1 MKCTILHEGR
11 GRMRVHV
18 CNVRM
23 TLHRADVLEAYLNHH
38 DAIEKA
44 TVYERTG
51 DVVLYYRGRRADA
64 VQALSRYKFD
74 QPELDALVTTAD
86 SRKLNQEYQEKMCDL
101 VAGHFFRKLFLP
113 APIRAAYTVWRSIAF
128 VWKGVRCL
136 LRRRL
141 EVEVLD
147 ALSIGVSVLRGDFS
161 TAGSVMFLLNLGSL
175 LEEWTR
181 KKSLDDLA
189 RSMALNVDKVW
200 VRSQGTE
207 VLLPLTKVQPGDEIV
222 VRSGNM
228 VPLDGTVIEGEA
240 MVNQAALT
248 GESMPVRKAKGATV
262 YAGTVVEEG
271 ECVFLAKAAGG
282 ANRYDK
288 IVAMIEE
295 SEKLKSSTENRA
307 LELADKLVPW
317 CLAGTVVTYA
327 LTRNVTR
334 AISILMVD
342 FSCALKLSMPLAVL
356 SAMRECGTAH
366 ITVKGGKYLEA
377 LAKADTIV
385 FDKTG
390 TLTRATPQVVDI
402 IPFSNSEKDDVLR
415 LAACL
420 EEHFPH
426 SMANAVV
433 RAARE
438 QGLAHEEMHSEV
450 EYIVAHGIAS
460 RVGGE
465 RVVIGSYHF
474 VFEDEHCI
482 VPADEQEKFDQMPA
496 EYSHLYMA
504 ASGQLVGVIC
514 IADPLRPEA
523 ASVLRQLHK
532 LGIRNTVMMTGDSYR
547 TAEAIAR
554 QVGVD
559 QFFAEV
565 LPEDK
570 ANFVQ
575 KAKAEGHTVVMI
587 GDGINDSPA
596 LSAADIGIAI
606 NSGAAIAREIADVTI
621 KADSLEELVTL
632 KTIANALQHRVSSN
646 YRFVLSFNSALIALG
661 ALGILQPAAS
671 AMLHNLSTIGISL
684 RSMTNL
690 IQKPSSAPQLEG

>member
-1 MKCTILHEGR
+1 MKCTILHEGK

-18 CNVRM
+18 ENVRM

-38 DAIEKA
+38 DAIVHA
-44 TVYERTG
+44 AVYERTG
-51 DVVLYYRGRRADA
+51 DVVITYTGKCTAAIA
-64 VQALSRYKFD
+64 VLAGYKFD
-74 QPELDALVTTAD
+74 VAEYDALVTSAD
-86 SRKLNQEYQEKMCDL
+86 SRRLNREYQDKMFDL
-101 VAGHFFRKLFLP
+101 VAGRCLRKLFLP
-113 APIRAAYTVWRSIAF
+113 APLDAAYTAFRSIRF
-128 VWKGVRCL
+128 LWKGVRCVL
-136 LRRRL
+136 SRRL

-147 ALSIGVSVLRGDFS
+147 ALSIGVSLLRGDFG

-207 VLLPLTKVQPGDEIV
+207 VLVPLTKVRSGDEVV

-228 VPLDGTVIEGEA
+228 IPLDGTGLEGEA

-248 GESMPVRKAKGATV
+248 GESTPVRKAEGSTL

-271 ECVFLAKAAGG
+271 ECVFIAKAEGG
-282 ANRYDK
+282 SNRYDK

-307 LELADKLVPW
+307 LVLADKLVPW
-317 CLAGTVVTYA
+317 CLGATVVTYL
-327 LTRNVTR
+327 LTRNATR
-334 AISILMVD
+334 AISCLMVD

-356 SAMRECGTAH
+356 SAMRECGSYH

-377 LAKADTIV
+377 LSQADTIV

-390 TLTRATPQVVDI
+390 TLTRATPQVVEVV
-402 IPFSNSEKDDVLR
+402 PFSGCNEREVLQ

-433 RAARE
+433 RAAKER
-438 QGLAHEEMHSEV
+438 GISHEEMHSEV

-460 RVGGE
+460 RVGGQ
-465 RVVIGSYHF
+465 RVVIGSHHF
-474 VFEDEHCI
+474 VFEDEKCTI
-482 VPADEQEKFDQMPA
+482 PTAEPQKFDALKPA
-496 EYSHLYMA
+496 YSHLYMA

-514 IADPLRPEA
+514 ISDPLRPEA
-523 ASVLRQLHK
+523 AAVLNGLRA
-532 LGIRNTVMMTGDSYR
+532 LGIRNTVMMTGDSER
-547 TAEAIAR
+547 TAAAIAK

-559 QFFAEV
+559 RFFAEV

-575 KAKAEGHTVVMI
+575 QAKAEGHTVVMI

-621 KADSLEELVTL
+621 KADSLEELVAL
-632 KTIANALQHRVSSN
+632 KAIANSLQKRVHAN
-646 YRFVLSFNSALIALG
+646 YRFVLTFNSALIALG
-661 ALGILQPAAS
+661 ALGILQPASS

-684 RSMTNL
+684 KSMTNL
-690 IQKPSSAPQLEG
+690 LPENKAPQLKA

>member
-1 MKCTILHEGR
+1 
-11 GRMRVHV
+11 MRVHV

-288 IVAMIEE
+288 NVAMIEE

-356 SAMRECGTAH
+356 SAMRECGMAH

-438 QGLAHEEMHSEV
+438 QGLSHEEMHSEV

-596 LSAADIGIAI
+596 LSAADVGIAI

-646 YRFVLSFNSALIALG
+646 YRFVLSFNSTLIALG

-690 IQKPSSAPQLEG
+690 IQKPSSAPQLED

>member
-1 MKCTILHEGR
+1 MKCTILHEGK

-18 CNVRM
+18 EKVRM

-38 DAIEKA
+38 DAIVHA
-44 TVYERTG
+44 AVYERTG
-51 DVVLYYRGRRADA
+51 DVVITYTGRRSAAIA
-64 VQALSRYKFD
+64 VLAGYKFD
-74 QPELDALVTTAD
+74 VAEYDALVTSAD
-86 SRKLNQEYQEKMCDL
+86 SRRLNREYQDKMFNL
-101 VAGHFFRKLFLP
+101 VAGRCLRKLFLP
-113 APIRAAYTVWRSIAF
+113 APLDAAYTAFRSIRF
-128 VWKGVRCL
+128 LWKGVRCVL
-136 LRRRL
+136 SRRL

-147 ALSIGVSVLRGDFS
+147 ALSIGVSLLRGDFG

-207 VLLPLTKVQPGDEIV
+207 VLVPLTKVRSGDEVV

-228 VPLDGTVIEGEA
+228 IPLDGTVLEGEA

-248 GESMPVRKAKGATV
+248 GEAMPVRKAEGSTL

-271 ECVFLAKAAGG
+271 ECVFIAKAEGG
-282 ANRYDK
+282 SNRYDK

-307 LELADKLVPW
+307 LVLADKLVPW
-317 CLAGTVVTYA
+317 CLGATVVTYL
-327 LTRNVTR
+327 LTRNATR
-334 AISILMVD
+334 AISCLMVD

-356 SAMRECGTAH
+356 SAMRECGSYH

-377 LAKADTIV
+377 LSQADTIV

-390 TLTRATPQVVDI
+390 TLTRATPQVVEVV
-402 IPFSNSEKDDVLR
+402 PFSGCNEREVLQ

-433 RAARE
+433 RAAKER
-438 QGLAHEEMHSEV
+438 GISHEEMHSEV

-460 RVGGE
+460 RVSGE
-465 RVVIGSYHF
+465 RVVIGSHHF
-474 VFEDEHCI
+474 VFEDEKCTI
-482 VPADEQEKFDQMPA
+482 PAAEQQKFDALKPA
-496 EYSHLYMA
+496 YSHLYMA

-514 IADPLRPEA
+514 ISDPLRPEA
-523 ASVLRQLHK
+523 AAVLNGLRA
-532 LGIRNTVMMTGDSYR
+532 LGIRNTVMMTGDSER
-547 TAEAIAR
+547 TAAAIAK

-559 QFFAEV
+559 RFFAEV

-575 KAKAEGHTVVMI
+575 QAKAEGHTVVMI

-621 KADSLEELVTL
+621 KADSLEELVAL
-632 KTIANALQHRVSSN
+632 KAIANSLQKRVHAN
-646 YRFVLSFNSALIALG
+646 YRFVLTFNSALIALG
-661 ALGILQPAAS
+661 ALGILQPASS

-684 RSMTNL
+684 KSMTNL
-690 IQKPSSAPQLEG
+690 LPENKAPQLKA

>member
-1 MKCTILHEGR
+1 MKCTILHEGK

-18 CNVRM
+18 EKVRM
-23 TLHRADVLEAYLNHH
+23 TLHRADVLEAYLNHN
-38 DAIEKA
+38 DAIVHA
-44 TVYERTG
+44 AVYERTG
-51 DVVLYYRGRRADA
+51 DVVITYTGRRSAAIA
-64 VQALSRYKFD
+64 VLAGYKFD
-74 QPELDALVTTAD
+74 VAEYDALVTSAD
-86 SRKLNQEYQEKMCDL
+86 SRRLNREYQDKMFDL
-101 VAGHFFRKLFLP
+101 MAGRCLRKLFLP
-113 APIRAAYTVWRSIAF
+113 APLDAAYTAFRSIRF
-128 VWKGVRCL
+128 LWKGVRCVL
-136 LRRRL
+136 SRRL

-147 ALSIGVSVLRGDFS
+147 ALSIGVSLLRGDFG

-207 VLLPLTKVQPGDEIV
+207 VLVPLTKVRSGDEVV

-228 VPLDGTVIEGEA
+228 IPLDGTVLEGEA

-248 GESMPVRKAKGATV
+248 GEAMPVRKAEGSTL

-271 ECVFLAKAAGG
+271 ECVFIAKAEGG
-282 ANRYDK
+282 SNRYDK

-307 LELADKLVPW
+307 LVLADKLVPW
-317 CLAGTVVTYA
+317 CLGATVVTYL
-327 LTRNVTR
+327 LTRNATR
-334 AISILMVD
+334 AISCLMVD

-356 SAMRECGTAH
+356 SAMRECGSYH

-377 LAKADTIV
+377 LSKADTIV

-390 TLTRATPQVVDI
+390 TLTRATPQVVEVV
-402 IPFSNSEKDDVLR
+402 PFSGCNEREVLQ

-433 RAARE
+433 RAAKER
-438 QGLAHEEMHSEV
+438 GISHEEMHSEV

-460 RVGGE
+460 RVGGQ
-465 RVVIGSYHF
+465 RVVIGSHHF
-474 VFEDEHCI
+474 VFEDEKCTI
-482 VPADEQEKFDQMPA
+482 PTAEQQKFDALKPA
-496 EYSHLYMA
+496 YSHLYMA

-514 IADPLRPEA
+514 ISDPLRPEA
-523 ASVLRQLHK
+523 AAVLNGLRA
-532 LGIRNTVMMTGDSYR
+532 LGIRNTVMMTGDSER
-547 TAEAIAR
+547 TAAAIAK

-559 QFFAEV
+559 RFFAEV

-575 KAKAEGHTVVMI
+575 QAKAEGHTVVMI

-621 KADSLEELVTL
+621 KADSLEELVAL
-632 KTIANALQHRVSSN
+632 KAIANSLQKRVHAN
-646 YRFVLSFNSALIALG
+646 YRFVLTFNSALIALG
-661 ALGILQPAAS
+661 ALGILQPASS

-684 RSMTNL
+684 KSMTNL
-690 IQKPSSAPQLEG
+690 LPENKAPQLKA

>member
-1 MKCTILHEGR
+1 MKCTILHEGK

-18 CNVRM
+18 EKVRM
-23 TLHRADVLEAYLNHH
+23 TLHRADVLEAYLNHN
-38 DAIEKA
+38 DAIVHA
-44 TVYERTG
+44 AVYERTG
-51 DVVLYYRGRRADA
+51 DVVITYTGKRTAAIAILAG
-64 VQALSRYKFD
+64 YKFD
-74 QPELDALVTTAD
+74 VAEYDALVTSAD
-86 SRKLNQEYQEKMCDL
+86 SRRLNREYQDKMFDL
-101 VAGHFFRKLFLP
+101 VAGRCLRKLFLP
-113 APIRAAYTVWRSIAF
+113 APLDAAYTAFRSIRF
-128 VWKGVRCL
+128 LWKGVRCVL
-136 LRRRL
+136 SRRL

-147 ALSIGVSVLRGDFS
+147 ALSIGVSLLRGDFG

-207 VLLPLTKVQPGDEIV
+207 VLVPLTKVRSGDEVV

-228 VPLDGTVIEGEA
+228 IPLDGTVLEGEA

-248 GESMPVRKAKGATV
+248 GEAMPVRKAEGSTL

-271 ECVFLAKAAGG
+271 ECVFIAKAEGG
-282 ANRYDK
+282 SNRYDK

-307 LELADKLVPW
+307 LVLADKLVPW
-317 CLAGTVVTYA
+317 CLGATVVTYL
-327 LTRNVTR
+327 LTRNATR
-334 AISILMVD
+334 AISCLMVD

-356 SAMRECGTAH
+356 SAMRECGSYH

-377 LAKADTIV
+377 LSQADTIV

-390 TLTRATPQVVDI
+390 TLTRATPQVVEVV
-402 IPFSNSEKDDVLR
+402 PFSGCNEREVLQ

-433 RAARE
+433 RAAKER
-438 QGLAHEEMHSEV
+438 GISHEEMHSEV

-474 VFEDEHCI
+474 VFEDEKCTI
-482 VPADEQEKFDQMPA
+482 PTAEQQKFDALKPA
-496 EYSHLYMA
+496 YSHLYMA

-514 IADPLRPEA
+514 ISDPLRPEA
-523 ASVLRQLHK
+523 AAVLNGLRA
-532 LGIRNTVMMTGDSYR
+532 LGIRNTVMMTGDSER
-547 TAEAIAR
+547 TAAAIAK

-559 QFFAEV
+559 RFFAEV

-575 KAKAEGHTVVMI
+575 QAKAEGHTVVMI

-621 KADSLEELVTL
+621 KADSLEELVAL
-632 KTIANALQHRVSSN
+632 KAIANSLQKRVHAN
-646 YRFVLSFNSALIALG
+646 YRFVLTFNSALIALG
-661 ALGILQPAAS
+661 ALGILQPASS

-684 RSMTNL
+684 KSMTNL
-690 IQKPSSAPQLEG
+690 LPENKAPQLKA

>member
-1 MKCTILHEGR
+1 MKCTILHEGK

-18 CNVRM
+18 EKVRM
-23 TLHRADVLEAYLNHH
+23 TLHRADVLEAYLNHN
-38 DAIEKA
+38 DAIIHA
-44 TVYERTG
+44 AVYERTG
-51 DVVLYYRGRRADA
+51 DVVITYTGKRTAAIAILAG
-64 VQALSRYKFD
+64 YKFD
-74 QPELDALVTTAD
+74 VAEYDALVTSAD
-86 SRKLNQEYQEKMCDL
+86 SRRLNREYQDKMFDL
-101 VAGHFFRKLFLP
+101 VAGRCLRKLFLP
-113 APIRAAYTVWRSIAF
+113 APLDAAYTAFRSIRF
-128 VWKGVRCL
+128 LWKGVRCVL
-136 LRRRL
+136 SRRL

-147 ALSIGVSVLRGDFS
+147 ALSIGVSLLRGDFG

-207 VLLPLTKVQPGDEIV
+207 VLVPLTKVRSGDEVV

-228 VPLDGTVIEGEA
+228 IPLDGTVLEGEA

-248 GESMPVRKAKGATV
+248 GEAMPVRKAEGPTL

-271 ECVFLAKAAGG
+271 ECVFIAKAEGG
-282 ANRYDK
+282 SNRYDK

-307 LELADKLVPW
+307 LVLADKLVPW
-317 CLAGTVVTYA
+317 CLGATVVTYL
-327 LTRNVTR
+327 LTRNATR
-334 AISILMVD
+334 AISCLMVD

-356 SAMRECGTAH
+356 SAMRECGSYH

-377 LAKADTIV
+377 LSQADTIV

-390 TLTRATPQVVDI
+390 TLTRATPQVVEVV
-402 IPFSNSEKDDVLR
+402 PFSGCNEREVLQ

-433 RAARE
+433 RAAKER
-438 QGLAHEEMHSEV
+438 GISHEEMHSEV

-460 RVGGE
+460 RVGGQ
-465 RVVIGSYHF
+465 RVVIGSHHF
-474 VFEDEHCI
+474 VFEDEKCTI
-482 VPADEQEKFDQMPA
+482 PTAEQQKFDALKPA
-496 EYSHLYMA
+496 YSHLYMA

-514 IADPLRPEA
+514 ISDPLRPEA
-523 ASVLRQLHK
+523 AAVLNGLRA
-532 LGIRNTVMMTGDSYR
+532 LGIRNTVMMTGDSER
-547 TAEAIAR
+547 TAAAIAK

-559 QFFAEV
+559 RFFAEV

-575 KAKAEGHTVVMI
+575 QAKAEGHTVVMI

-621 KADSLEELVTL
+621 KADSLEELVAL
-632 KTIANALQHRVSSN
+632 KAIANSLQKRVHAN
-646 YRFVLSFNSALIALG
+646 YRFVLTFNSALIALG
-661 ALGILQPAAS
+661 ALGILQPASS

-684 RSMTNL
+684 KSMTNL
-690 IQKPSSAPQLEG
+690 LPENKAPQLKA

>member
-1 MKCTILHEGR
+1 MKCTILHEGK

-18 CNVRM
+18 EKVRM

-38 DAIEKA
+38 DAIVHA
-44 TVYERTG
+44 AVYERTG
-51 DVVLYYRGRRADA
+51 DVVITYTGKRTAAIAILAG
-64 VQALSRYKFD
+64 YKFD
-74 QPELDALVTTAD
+74 VAEYDALVTSAD
-86 SRKLNQEYQEKMCDL
+86 SRRLNREYQDKMFDL
-101 VAGHFFRKLFLP
+101 VAGRCLRKLFLP
-113 APIRAAYTVWRSIAF
+113 APLDAAYTAFRSIRF
-128 VWKGVRCL
+128 LWKGVRCVL
-136 LRRRL
+136 SRRL

-147 ALSIGVSVLRGDFS
+147 ALSIGVSLLRGDFG

-207 VLLPLTKVQPGDEIV
+207 VLVPLTKVRSGDEVV

-228 VPLDGTVIEGEA
+228 IPLDGTVLEGEA

-248 GESMPVRKAKGATV
+248 GEAMPVRKAEGSTL

-271 ECVFLAKAAGG
+271 ECVFIAKAEGG
-282 ANRYDK
+282 SNRYDK

-307 LELADKLVPW
+307 LMLADKLVPW
-317 CLAGTVVTYA
+317 CLGATMVTYL
-327 LTRNVTR
+327 LTRNATR
-334 AISILMVD
+334 AISCLMVD

-356 SAMRECGTAH
+356 SAMRECGSYH

-377 LAKADTIV
+377 LSKADTIV

-390 TLTRATPQVVDI
+390 TLTRATPQVVEVV
-402 IPFSNSEKDDVLR
+402 PFSGCNEREVLQ

-433 RAARE
+433 RAAKER
-438 QGLAHEEMHSEV
+438 GISHEEMHSEV

-460 RVGGE
+460 RVGGQ
-465 RVVIGSYHF
+465 RVVIGSHHF
-474 VFEDEHCI
+474 VFEDEKCTI
-482 VPADEQEKFDQMPA
+482 PTAEQQKFDALKPA
-496 EYSHLYMA
+496 YSHLYMA

-514 IADPLRPEA
+514 ISDPLRPEA
-523 ASVLRQLHK
+523 AAVLNGLRA
-532 LGIRNTVMMTGDSYR
+532 LGIRNTVMMTGDSER
-547 TAEAIAR
+547 TAAAIAK

-559 QFFAEV
+559 RFFAEV

-575 KAKAEGHTVVMI
+575 QAKAEGHTVVMI

-621 KADSLEELVTL
+621 KADSLEELVAL
-632 KTIANALQHRVSSN
+632 KAIANSLQKRVHAN
-646 YRFVLSFNSALIALG
+646 YRFVLTFNSALIALG
-661 ALGILQPAAS
+661 ALGILQPASS

-684 RSMTNL
+684 KSMTNL
-690 IQKPSSAPQLEG
+690 LPENKAPQLKA

>member
-1 MKCTILHEGR
+1 MKCTILHEGK

-18 CNVRM
+18 EKVRM
-23 TLHRADVLEAYLNHH
+23 TLHRADVLEAYLNHN
-38 DAIEKA
+38 DAIVHA
-44 TVYERTG
+44 AVYERTG
-51 DVVLYYRGRRADA
+51 DVVITYTGKRTAAIA
-64 VQALSRYKFD
+64 VLAGYKFD
-74 QPELDALVTTAD
+74 VAEYDALVTSAD
-86 SRKLNQEYQEKMCDL
+86 SRRLNREYQDKMFDL
-101 VAGHFFRKLFLP
+101 VAGRCLRKLFLP
-113 APIRAAYTVWRSIAF
+113 APLDAAYTAFRSIRF
-128 VWKGVRCL
+128 LWKGVRCVL
-136 LRRRL
+136 SRRL

-147 ALSIGVSVLRGDFS
+147 ALSIGVSLLRGDFG

-207 VLLPLTKVQPGDEIV
+207 VLVPLTKVRSGDEVV

-228 VPLDGTVIEGEA
+228 IPLDGTVLEGEA

-248 GESMPVRKAKGATV
+248 GEAMPVRKAEGSTL

-271 ECVFLAKAAGG
+271 ECVFIAKAEGG
-282 ANRYDK
+282 SNRYDK

-307 LELADKLVPW
+307 LVLADKLVPW
-317 CLAGTVVTYA
+317 CLGATVVTYL
-327 LTRNVTR
+327 LTRNATR
-334 AISILMVD
+334 AISCLMVD

-356 SAMRECGTAH
+356 SAMRECGSYH

-377 LAKADTIV
+377 LSQADTIV

-390 TLTRATPQVVDI
+390 TLTRATPQVVEVV
-402 IPFSNSEKDDVLR
+402 PFSGCNEREVLQ

-433 RAARE
+433 RAAKER
-438 QGLAHEEMHSEV
+438 GISHEEMHSEV

-474 VFEDEHCI
+474 VFEDEKCTI
-482 VPADEQEKFDQMPA
+482 PTAEQQKFDALKPA
-496 EYSHLYMA
+496 YSHLYMA

-514 IADPLRPEA
+514 ISDPLRPEA
-523 ASVLRQLHK
+523 AAVLNGLRA
-532 LGIRNTVMMTGDSYR
+532 LGIRNTVMMTGDSER
-547 TAEAIAR
+547 TAAAIAK

-559 QFFAEV
+559 RFFAEV

-575 KAKAEGHTVVMI
+575 QAKAEGHTVVMI

-621 KADSLEELVTL
+621 KADSLEELVAL
-632 KTIANALQHRVSSN
+632 KAIANSLQKRVHAN
-646 YRFVLSFNSALIALG
+646 YRFVLTFNSALIALG
-661 ALGILQPAAS
+661 ALGILQPASS

-684 RSMTNL
+684 KSMTNL
-690 IQKPSSAPQLEG
+690 LPENKAPQLKA

>member
-1 MKCTILHEGR
+1 MKCTILHEGK

-18 CNVRM
+18 ENVRM

-38 DAIEKA
+38 DAIVHA
-44 TVYERTG
+44 AVYERTG
-51 DVVLYYRGRRADA
+51 DVVITYTGKRTAAIAILAG
-64 VQALSRYKFD
+64 YKFD
-74 QPELDALVTTAD
+74 VAEYDALVTSAD
-86 SRKLNQEYQEKMCDL
+86 SRRLNREYQDKMFDL
-101 VAGHFFRKLFLP
+101 VAGRCLRKLFLP
-113 APIRAAYTVWRSIAF
+113 APLDAAYTAFRSTRF
-128 VWKGVRCL
+128 LWKGVRCVL
-136 LRRRL
+136 SRRL

-147 ALSIGVSVLRGDFS
+147 ALSIGVSLLRGDFG

-207 VLLPLTKVQPGDEIV
+207 VLVPLTKVRSGDEVV

-228 VPLDGTVIEGEA
+228 IPLDGTVLEGEA

-248 GESMPVRKAKGATV
+248 GEAMPVRKAEGSTL

-271 ECVFLAKAAGG
+271 ECVFIAKAEGG
-282 ANRYDK
+282 SNRYDK

-307 LELADKLVPW
+307 LVLADKLVPW
-317 CLAGTVVTYA
+317 CLGATVVTYL
-327 LTRNVTR
+327 LTRNATR
-334 AISILMVD
+334 AISCLMVD

-356 SAMRECGTAH
+356 SAMRECGSYH

-377 LAKADTIV
+377 LSQADTIV

-390 TLTRATPQVVDI
+390 TLTRATPQVVEVV
-402 IPFSNSEKDDVLR
+402 PFSGCNEREVLQ

-433 RAARE
+433 RAAKER
-438 QGLAHEEMHSEV
+438 GISHEEMHSEV

-460 RVGGE
+460 RVGGQ
-465 RVVIGSYHF
+465 RVVIGSHHF
-474 VFEDEHCI
+474 VFEDEKCTI
-482 VPADEQEKFDQMPA
+482 PTAEQQKFDALKPA
-496 EYSHLYMA
+496 YSHLYMA

-514 IADPLRPEA
+514 ISDPLRPEA
-523 ASVLRQLHK
+523 AAVLNGLRA
-532 LGIRNTVMMTGDSYR
+532 LGIRNTVMMTGDSER
-547 TAEAIAR
+547 TAAAIAK

-559 QFFAEV
+559 RFFAEV

-575 KAKAEGHTVVMI
+575 QAKAEGHTVVMI

-621 KADSLEELVTL
+621 KADSLEELVAL
-632 KTIANALQHRVSSN
+632 KAIANSLQKRVHAN
-646 YRFVLSFNSALIALG
+646 YRFVLTFNSALIALG
-661 ALGILQPAAS
+661 ALGILQPASS

-684 RSMTNL
+684 KSMTNL
-690 IQKPSSAPQLEG
+690 LPENKAPQLKA

>member
-1 MKCTILHEGR
+1 MKCTILHEGK

-18 CNVRM
+18 EKVRM

-38 DAIEKA
+38 DAIVHA
-44 TVYERTG
+44 AVYERTG
-51 DVVLYYRGRRADA
+51 DVVITYTGRRSAAIA
-64 VQALSRYKFD
+64 VLAGYKFD
-74 QPELDALVTTAD
+74 VAEYDALVTSAD
-86 SRKLNQEYQEKMCDL
+86 SRRLNREYQDKMFDL
-101 VAGHFFRKLFLP
+101 MAGRCLRKLFLP
-113 APIRAAYTVWRSIAF
+113 APLDAAYTAFRSIRF
-128 VWKGVRCL
+128 LWKGVRCVL
-136 LRRRL
+136 SRRL

-147 ALSIGVSVLRGDFS
+147 ALSIGVSLLRGDFG

-207 VLLPLTKVQPGDEIV
+207 VLVPLTKVRSGDEVV

-228 VPLDGTVIEGEA
+228 IPLDGTVLEGEA

-248 GESMPVRKAKGATV
+248 GEAMPVRKAEGSTL

-271 ECVFLAKAAGG
+271 ECVFIAKAEGG
-282 ANRYDK
+282 SNRYDK

-307 LELADKLVPW
+307 LVLADKLVPW
-317 CLAGTVVTYA
+317 CLGATVVTYL
-327 LTRNVTR
+327 LTRNATR
-334 AISILMVD
+334 AISCLMVD

-356 SAMRECGTAH
+356 SAMRECGSYH

-377 LAKADTIV
+377 LSQADTIV

-390 TLTRATPQVVDI
+390 TLTRATPQVVEVV
-402 IPFSNSEKDDVLR
+402 PFSGCNEREVLQ

-433 RAARE
+433 RAAKER
-438 QGLAHEEMHSEV
+438 GISHEEMHSEV

-465 RVVIGSYHF
+465 RVVIGSHHF
-474 VFEDEHCI
+474 VFEDEKCTI
-482 VPADEQEKFDQMPA
+482 PTAEQQKFDALKPA
-496 EYSHLYMA
+496 YSHLYMA

-514 IADPLRPEA
+514 ISDPLRPEA
-523 ASVLRQLHK
+523 AAVLNGLRA
-532 LGIRNTVMMTGDSYR
+532 LGIRNTVMMTGDSER
-547 TAEAIAR
+547 TAAAIAK

-559 QFFAEV
+559 RFFAEV

-575 KAKAEGHTVVMI
+575 QAKAEGHTVVMI

-621 KADSLEELVTL
+621 KADSLEELVAL
-632 KTIANALQHRVSSN
+632 KAIANSLQKRVHAN
-646 YRFVLSFNSALIALG
+646 YRFVLTFNSALIALG
-661 ALGILQPAAS
+661 ALGILQPASS

-684 RSMTNL
+684 KSMTNL
-690 IQKPSSAPQLEG
+690 LPENKAPQLKA

>member
-1 MKCTILHEGR
+1 MKCTILHEGK

-18 CNVRM
+18 EKVRM

-38 DAIEKA
+38 DAIVHA
-44 TVYERTG
+44 AVYERTG
-51 DVVLYYRGRRADA
+51 DVVITYTGRRSAAIA
-64 VQALSRYKFD
+64 VLAGYKFD
-74 QPELDALVTTAD
+74 VAEYDALVTSTD
-86 SRKLNQEYQEKMCDL
+86 SRRLNREYQDKMFDL
-101 VAGHFFRKLFLP
+101 VAGRCLRKLFLP
-113 APIRAAYTVWRSIAF
+113 APLDAAYTAFRSIHF
-128 VWKGVRCL
+128 LWKGVRCVL
-136 LRRRL
+136 SRRL

-147 ALSIGVSVLRGDFS
+147 ALSIGVSLLRGDFG

-207 VLLPLTKVQPGDEIV
+207 VLVPLTKVRSGDEVI

-228 VPLDGTVIEGEA
+228 IPLDGTVLEGEA

-248 GESMPVRKAKGATV
+248 GEAMPVRKAEGSTL

-271 ECVFLAKAAGG
+271 ECVFIAKAEGG
-282 ANRYDK
+282 SNRYDK

-307 LELADKLVPW
+307 LVLADKLVPW
-317 CLAGTVVTYA
+317 CLGATVVTYL
-327 LTRNVTR
+327 LTRNATR
-334 AISILMVD
+334 AISCLMVD

-356 SAMRECGTAH
+356 SAMRECGSYH

-377 LAKADTIV
+377 LSKADTIV

-390 TLTRATPQVVDI
+390 TLTRATPQVVEVV
-402 IPFSNSEKDDVLR
+402 PFSGCNEREVLQ

-433 RAARE
+433 RAAKE
-438 QGLAHEEMHSEV
+438 HGISHEEMHSEV

-465 RVVIGSYHF
+465 RVVIGSHHF
-474 VFEDEHCI
+474 VFEDEKCTI
-482 VPADEQEKFDQMPA
+482 PAAEQQKFDALKPA
-496 EYSHLYMA
+496 YSHLYMA

-514 IADPLRPEA
+514 ISDPLRPEA
-523 ASVLRQLHK
+523 AAVLNGLRA
-532 LGIRNTVMMTGDSYR
+532 LGIRNTVMMTGDSER
-547 TAEAIAR
+547 TAAAIAK

-559 QFFAEV
+559 RFFAEV

-575 KAKAEGHTVVMI
+575 QAKAEGHTVVMI

-621 KADSLEELVTL
+621 KADSLEELVAL
-632 KTIANALQHRVSSN
+632 KAIANSLQKRVHAN
-646 YRFVLSFNSALIALG
+646 YRFVLTFNSALIALG
-661 ALGILQPAAS
+661 ALGILQPASS

-684 RSMTNL
+684 KSMTNL
-690 IQKPSSAPQLEG
+690 LPENRAPQLKA

>member
-1 MKCTILHEGR
+1 MKCTILHEGK

-18 CNVRM
+18 EKVRM

-38 DAIEKA
+38 DAIVHA
-44 TVYERTG
+44 AVYERTG
-51 DVVLYYRGRRADA
+51 DVVITYTGRRSAAIA
-64 VQALSRYKFD
+64 VLAGYKFD
-74 QPELDALVTTAD
+74 VAEYDALVASTD
-86 SRKLNQEYQEKMCDL
+86 SRRLNREYQDKMFDL
-101 VAGHFFRKLFLP
+101 VAGRCLRKLFLP
-113 APIRAAYTVWRSIAF
+113 APLDAAYTAFRSIHF
-128 VWKGVRCL
+128 LWKGVRCVL
-136 LRRRL
+136 SRRL

-147 ALSIGVSVLRGDFS
+147 ALSIGVSLLRGDFG

-207 VLLPLTKVQPGDEIV
+207 VLVPLTKVRSGDEVV

-228 VPLDGTVIEGEA
+228 IPLDGTVLEGEA

-248 GESMPVRKAKGATV
+248 GEAMPVRKAEGSTL

-271 ECVFLAKAAGG
+271 ECVFIAKAEGG
-282 ANRYDK
+282 SNRYDK

-307 LELADKLVPW
+307 LVLADKLVPW
-317 CLAGTVVTYA
+317 CLGATVVTYL
-327 LTRNVTR
+327 LTRNATR
-334 AISILMVD
+334 AISCLMVD

-356 SAMRECGTAH
+356 SAMRECGSYH

-377 LAKADTIV
+377 LSKADTIV

-390 TLTRATPQVVDI
+390 TLTRATPQVVEVV
-402 IPFSNSEKDDVLR
+402 PFSGCNEREVLQ

-433 RAARE
+433 RAAKE
-438 QGLAHEEMHSEV
+438 HGISHEEMHSEV

-465 RVVIGSYHF
+465 RVVIGSHHF
-474 VFEDEHCI
+474 VFEDEKCTI
-482 VPADEQEKFDQMPA
+482 PAAEQQKFDALKPA
-496 EYSHLYMA
+496 YSHLYMA

-514 IADPLRPEA
+514 ISDPLRPEA
-523 ASVLRQLHK
+523 AAVLNGLRA
-532 LGIRNTVMMTGDSYR
+532 LGIRNTVMMTGDSER
-547 TAEAIAR
+547 TAAAIAK

-559 QFFAEV
+559 RFFAEV

-575 KAKAEGHTVVMI
+575 QAKAEGHTVVMI

-621 KADSLEELVTL
+621 KADSLEELVAL
-632 KTIANALQHRVSSN
+632 KAIANSLQKRVHAN
-646 YRFVLSFNSALIALG
+646 YRFVLTFNSALIALG
-661 ALGILQPAAS
+661 ALGILQPASS

-684 RSMTNL
+684 KSMTNL
-690 IQKPSSAPQLEG
+690 LPENRAPQLKA